1 MKRKISAWMC
11 LGGLI
16 FGILGAEIPA
26 YADDVD
32 SILEESSYAEPAELE
47 PEPTPE
53 PEIQPEAEVPEAE
66 PVEEV
71 TGGIDP
77 QALTP
82 EGNLTLVDDIGG
94 EAAGEK
100 QFLTVV
106 TKSGRYFYIIIDHAK
121 DGENTVHFLNQVDEA
136 DLLALMD
143 QETKDTL
150 SEVCTCTE
158 QCSVG
163 EVNPSCAVCTMD
175 LSRCLGQPQEV
186 ETVTNT
192 EAAAENTKTDVP
204 QGLWM
209 LAVLGVV
216 LLAGIGVGYFLVI
229 KPKKN
234 AKTLPSLDDYEL
246 EDEMEDKE

>member
-11 LGGLI
+11 LGILI

-26 YADDVD
+26 YADDGD
-32 SILEESSYAEPAELE
+32 SILEESSYAELVELE
-47 PEPTPE
+47 LEPTPE

-77 QALTP
+77 QTLTP

-121 DGENTVHFLNQVDEA
+121 GGENTVHFLNQVDEA

-158 QCSVG
+158 QCGVG
-163 EVNPSCAVCTMD
+163 AVNSSCAVCTMD

-192 EAAAENTKTDVP
+192 EAVAENTKADVP
-204 QGLWM
+204 QGVWM

-216 LLAGIGVGYFLVI
+216 LLAGIGAGYFLVI

-234 AKTLPSLDDYEL
+234 AKKLPSLDDYEL

>member
-1 MKRKISAWMC
+1 MRRKISAWMC
-11 LGGLI
+11 LGILI

-32 SILEESSYAEPAELE
+32 SGLEESSYIEPAELE
-47 PEPTPE
+47 PELAPE
-53 PEIQPEAEVPEAE
+53 SEIQPEAEVPEAE

-71 TGGIDP
+71 TDGIDP
-77 QALTP
+77 QVLTP
-82 EGNLTLVDDIGG
+82 EGNLTLVDNIGG

-121 DGENTVHFLNQVDEA
+121 DGENAVHFLNQVDEA

-143 QETKDTL
+143 QETKDAL
-150 SEVCTCTE
+150 SEVCTCIE
-158 QCSVG
+158 QCNVG
-163 EVNPSCAVCTMD
+163 AVNPSCAVCTMD

-204 QGLWM
+204 QGVWM

-216 LLAGIGVGYFLVI
+216 LLAGIGAGYFLVI

-234 AKTLPSLDDYEL
+234 AKTLPSLNDYEL
-246 EDEMEDKE
+246 EEEE

>member
-11 LGGLI
+11 LGILI

-26 YADDVD
+26 YADDGD
-32 SILEESSYAEPAELE
+32 SILEESSYAEPVELE

-53 PEIQPEAEVPEAE
+53 PEAE

-77 QALTP
+77 QTLTP

-121 DGENTVHFLNQVDEA
+121 GGENTVHFLNQVDEA

-143 QETKDTL
+143 QKTKDTL
-150 SEVCTCTE
+150 IEVCTCTE

-163 EVNPSCAVCTMD
+163 TVNPSCAVCTRD
-175 LSRCLGQPQEV
+175 LSRCLGQPQAA
-186 ETVTNT
+186 ETVTYA
-192 EAAAENTKTDVP
+192 EAAAENTKTGVP
-204 QGLWM
+204 QGVWM

-216 LLAGIGVGYFLVI
+216 LLAGIGAGYFLVI

-234 AKTLPSLDDYEL
+234 AKKLPSLDDYEL
-246 EDEMEDKE
+246 EDE

>member
-11 LGGLI
+11 LGILI

-26 YADDVD
+26 YADDGD
-32 SILEESSYAEPAELE
+32 SILEESSYAEPVELE

-53 PEIQPEAEVPEAE
+53 PEAE

-77 QALTP
+77 QTLTP

-121 DGENTVHFLNQVDEA
+121 GGENTVHFLNQVDEA

-143 QETKDTL
+143 QKTKDTL
-150 SEVCTCTE
+150 IEVCTCTE

-163 EVNPSCAVCTMD
+163 TVNPSCAVCTRD
-175 LSRCLGQPQEV
+175 LSRCLGQPQAA
-186 ETVTNT
+186 ETVTNA
-192 EAAAENTKTDVP
+192 EAAAENTKTGVP
-204 QGLWM
+204 QGVWM

-216 LLAGIGVGYFLVI
+216 LLAGIGAGYFLVI

-234 AKTLPSLDDYEL
+234 AKKLPSLDDYEL
-246 EDEMEDKE
+246 EDE